1 MSDPIDLGPE
11 EHRMKITIPDFMH
24 DWVSKNIHSQA
35 YPTEGGIDAE
45 PEALAMRCLAGDETD
60 YRGAPTL
67 SSLEI
72 SKSQSSRWQQLAAVP
87 EAQFEAAL
95 AASARAS
102 TS

>member
-45 PEALAMRCLAGDETD
+45 PEALAMRCLADAEAEG
-60 YRGAPTL
+60 L
-67 SSLEI
+67 SLEA
-72 SKSQSSRWQQLAAVP
+72 L
-87 EAQFEAAL
+87 EAQFGNLTIFMQSELKRIADLQVVAT
-95 AASARAS
+95 RI
-102 TS
+102 